1 MQFVCCSYADYYKW
15 PIFLH
20 CSALSGNEW
29 WVNSGALKINRN
41 HPFQLD
47 VIVYQWVMWSE
58 LHEVKNK
65 QKNPPKT
72 QRSVY
77 IFFWGFVHMHH
88 SSKCTLCISILLI
101 PKIKRGYQSPFQ
113 TLSQQSTL
121 FFSLFFFFLIWGAYI
136 FIQSRVFLYISPLN
150 TFLFLNINPT
160 LVLKW
165 SLKRFLNAITVIHSQ
180 LITQS
185 RSRCSWRPVNN
196 YKSLQTRD
204 LPVAAHAH
212 THKTQLAQLF

>member
-47 VIVYQWVMWSE
+47 VIVYQWVMWAE

-121 FFSLFFFFLIWGAYI
+121 FFSLFFFNLGGIHFYSKQGI
-136 FIQSRVFLYISPLN
+136 FIYLATKHIFIFKYKPYSGLKVEFETVSKCYNRHPQS
-150 TFLFLNINPT
+150 
-160 LVLKW
+160 
-165 SLKRFLNAITVIHSQ
+165 
-180 LITQS
+180 
-185 RSRCSWRPVNN
+185 VN
-196 YKSLQTRD
+196 YTIKVS
-204 LPVAAHAH
+204 V
-212 THKTQLAQLF
+212 